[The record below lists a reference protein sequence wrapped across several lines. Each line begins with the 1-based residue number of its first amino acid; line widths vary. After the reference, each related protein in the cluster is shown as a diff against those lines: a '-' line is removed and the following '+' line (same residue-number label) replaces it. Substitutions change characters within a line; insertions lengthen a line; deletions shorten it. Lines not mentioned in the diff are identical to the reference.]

1 MSRSTFSI
9 LPYINRQ
16 KVKADG
22 TANILCRIT
31 VDGKSAAISTGI
43 SCTPQEWNAKKGE
56 VRNARDNGRLA
67 SFLAEVKDKY
77 NSLLTANGIITV
89 EMLKAVLKDK
99 DTTGRFLLN
108 FGDTIVEWYRTS
120 KARQTFLHK
129 RTWQKNLRAFVHSL
143 DKDDIA
149 FEDIDEN
156 FGEEYKL
163 FLKRDQGRIDS
174 YVNHC
179 LLWLNMLMYKAVD
192 RSIIRFNP
200 IAKIGYEKKAAP
212 KMTHI
217 SKADFI
223 KMLSTPMADERTE
236 LARRCFI
243 FASLTSLSYI
253 DVKKLYPHHISENS
267 EGRKF
272 IRKEREKT
280 GVEFFVPLHPIAEKI
295 LSLYNT
301 TDDSKPVFPL
311 GEKKDIYLDVHTLG
325 MVLGISNKLG
335 FHASRHT
342 FGVLMLNEDI
352 PIGSIAKMMGHA
364 DITSTQVSECMAAGV
379 ESQLITY
386 AKHHSKGMHIKIDVF
401 LLTQWKNR
409 LAVVRGIVE
418 RKNLLGYRMEWH
430 EELHACLLSFLA
442 DELPTLGVLTDM
454 VRVQFLYIY
463 IG

>member
-31 VDGKSAAISTGI
+31 VDGKSTAISTGI

-56 VRNARDNGRLA
+56 VRNAKDNGRLA

-77 NSLLTANGIITV
+77 NSLLTTNGIITV

-99 DTTGRFLLN
+99 DTTGKYLLS
-108 FGDTIVEWYRTS
+108 FGDTIVEWYRTAR
-120 KARQTFLHK
+120 ARQTFLHK

-200 IAKIGYEKKAAP
+200 IAKIGYEKKAAS

-253 DVKKLYPHHISENS
+253 DIKKLYPHHISENS

-342 FGVLMLNEDI
+342 FGVLMLN
-352 PIGSIAKMMGHA
+352 
-364 DITSTQVSECMAAGV
+364 
-379 ESQLITY
+379 
-386 AKHHSKGMHIKIDVF
+386 
-401 LLTQWKNR
+401 
-409 LAVVRGIVE
+409 
-418 RKNLLGYRMEWH
+418 
-430 EELHACLLSFLA
+430 
-442 DELPTLGVLTDM
+442 
-454 VRVQFLYIY
+454 
-463 IG
+463 

>member
-1 MSRSTFSI
+1 
-9 LPYINRQ
+9 
-16 KVKADG
+16 
-22 TANILCRIT
+22 
-31 VDGKSAAISTGI
+31 
-43 SCTPQEWNAKKGE
+43 
-56 VRNARDNGRLA
+56 
-67 SFLAEVKDKY
+67 
-77 NSLLTANGIITV
+77 
-89 EMLKAVLKDK
+89 MLKAVLKDK

-243 FASLTSLSYI
+243 FASLTSLSYRC
-253 DVKKLYPHHISENS
+253 KETALTISVRTPMAES
-267 EGRKF
+267 SSARKGEDRRGSLF
-272 IRKEREKT
+272 SCR
-280 GVEFFVPLHPIAEKI
+280 FHPIAEKI

-311 GEKKDIYLDVHTLG
+311 GEKKDI
-325 MVLGISNKLG
+325 S
-335 FHASRHT
+335 S
-342 FGVLMLNEDI
+342 
-352 PIGSIAKMMGHA
+352 
-364 DITSTQVSECMAAGV
+364 
-379 ESQLITY
+379 
-386 AKHHSKGMHIKIDVF
+386 
-401 LLTQWKNR
+401 
-409 LAVVRGIVE
+409 
-418 RKNLLGYRMEWH
+418 
-430 EELHACLLSFLA
+430 
-442 DELPTLGVLTDM
+442 
-454 VRVQFLYIY
+454 
-463 IG
+463 

>member
-1 MSRSTFSI
+1 M
-9 LPYINRQ
+9 NRQ

-67 SFLAEVKDKY
+67 SFLAGVKDKY
-77 NSLLTANGIITV
+77 NSLLSTNGIITV

-200 IAKIGYEKKAAP
+200 IA
-212 KMTHI
+212 
-217 SKADFI
+217 
-223 KMLSTPMADERTE
+223 
-236 LARRCFI
+236 
-243 FASLTSLSYI
+243 
-253 DVKKLYPHHISENS
+253 
-267 EGRKF
+267 
-272 IRKEREKT
+272 
-280 GVEFFVPLHPIAEKI
+280 
-295 LSLYNT
+295 
-301 TDDSKPVFPL
+301 
-311 GEKKDIYLDVHTLG
+311 
-325 MVLGISNKLG
+325 
-335 FHASRHT
+335 
-342 FGVLMLNEDI
+342 
-352 PIGSIAKMMGHA
+352 
-364 DITSTQVSECMAAGV
+364 
-379 ESQLITY
+379 
-386 AKHHSKGMHIKIDVF
+386 
-401 LLTQWKNR
+401 
-409 LAVVRGIVE
+409 
-418 RKNLLGYRMEWH
+418 
-430 EELHACLLSFLA
+430 
-442 DELPTLGVLTDM
+442 
-454 VRVQFLYIY
+454 
-463 IG
+463 

>member
-1 MSRSTFSI
+1 
-9 LPYINRQ
+9 
-16 KVKADG
+16 DG

-56 VRNARDNGRLA
+56 VRNARDSGRLA

-212 KMTHI
+212 K
-217 SKADFI
+217 
-223 KMLSTPMADERTE
+223 
-236 LARRCFI
+236 
-243 FASLTSLSYI
+243 
-253 DVKKLYPHHISENS
+253 
-267 EGRKF
+267 
-272 IRKEREKT
+272 
-280 GVEFFVPLHPIAEKI
+280 
-295 LSLYNT
+295 
-301 TDDSKPVFPL
+301 
-311 GEKKDIYLDVHTLG
+311 
-325 MVLGISNKLG
+325 
-335 FHASRHT
+335 
-342 FGVLMLNEDI
+342 
-352 PIGSIAKMMGHA
+352 
-364 DITSTQVSECMAAGV
+364 
-379 ESQLITY
+379 
-386 AKHHSKGMHIKIDVF
+386 
-401 LLTQWKNR
+401 
-409 LAVVRGIVE
+409 
-418 RKNLLGYRMEWH
+418 
-430 EELHACLLSFLA
+430 
-442 DELPTLGVLTDM
+442 
-454 VRVQFLYIY
+454 
-463 IG
+463 